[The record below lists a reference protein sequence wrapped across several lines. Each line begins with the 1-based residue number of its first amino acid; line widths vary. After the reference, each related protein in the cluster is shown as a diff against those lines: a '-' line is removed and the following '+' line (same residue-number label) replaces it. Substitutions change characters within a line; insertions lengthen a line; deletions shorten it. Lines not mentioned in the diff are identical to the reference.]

1 MGIII
6 EKPLGAS
13 EKYNKLIVDEETKIK
28 DELIKYHL
36 TGSGD
41 FKHYLLDN
49 KDKLLGSNQVFIPNG
64 DNIPEPYS
72 KFYKFSDFALRDGTG
87 SAGKLIPLFINNPNE
102 YIKKLDFD
110 SSVWEDKTRSNK
122 HYAIISNGNEKY
134 KKGIDINDRSNIT
147 FEQ

>member
-6 EKPLGAS
+6 KKPLGAS
-13 EKYNKLIVDEETKIK
+13 ENYNKLIVDEETKIK

-49 KDKLLGSNQVFIPNG
+49 KDKLLGSKQVFIPNG

-72 KFYKFSDFALRDGTG
+72 KFYKVSDFSVRGNQ
-87 SAGKLIPLFINNPNE
+87 LFINNNPNE
-102 YIKKLDFD
+102 YIKKLFFD
-110 SSVWEDKTRSNK
+110 SSVWEDETRSNK
-122 HYAIISNGNEKY
+122 HYTKTSDGNISYE
-134 KKGIDINDRSNIT
+134 KGIDINDRSNIT